1 MKYSSIIALSIL
13 LALSS
18 CTSMK
23 RVVLLNKESSESTK
37 VVKPTTHQLIV
48 GDVLH
53 IKVLGVQ
60 EKAFEMFNVET
71 NANNTQAT
79 SANLYMNGFTIDSK
93 GYIEIPTLGKIFIK
107 GLNIEE
113 AKDIIQEKADE
124 YLINST
130 VIVKHINFEVTILGE
145 VVRPGTFTV
154 FKQNINIF
162 EALGLA
168 GDLSDYANRKRVK
181 LIRDKKTFII
191 DLTKE
196 DILNS
201 ENFYLKPNDVLYAEP
216 VSNVRLRSSNAQI
229 YISAVSTLVLIANIA
244 FGIFNSN

>member
-1 MKYSSIIALSIL
+1 MKYTSKIFLLIL
-13 LALSS
+13 ISLSS
-18 CTSMK
+18 CTSMNK
-23 RVVLLNKESSESTK
+23 VVLLNNEKSEI
-37 VVKPTTHQLIV
+37 TTEAEPLKHKLVV

-53 IKVLGVQ
+53 VKVVGIQ
-60 EKAFEMFNVET
+60 EKAFELFNIET

-93 GYIEIPTLGKIFIK
+93 GFIEIPTLGKIFIK
-107 GLNIEE
+107 GLTTEQ
-113 AKDIIQEKADE
+113 AKDVIQLKADE
-124 YLINST
+124 FLINST
-130 VIVKHINFEVTILGE
+130 VILKHINFEITILGE

-181 LIRDKKTFII
+181 LIRDKKTIII
-191 DLTKE
+191 DLTNE
-196 DILNS
+196 DVLRSENYYLNPNDIL
-201 ENFYLKPNDVLYAEP
+201 YVEP
-216 VSNVRLRSSNAQI
+216 ASNVRLRSSNAQI